1 MTRPELAIL
10 LAYAKNDLSEA
21 LDESDLPDDPALDG
35 DLTQYFPT
43 VMAQLS
49 KADLEHHRLRRDI
62 VTNVVVND
70 LVNRMGIVFVSDLQ
84 ARTGRSVVDI
94 VRAYRI
100 VRAVFDLDAIWRG
113 VEALDGKVTASVQI
127 ELLLSVRHAALD
139 AARWFLASARLTDI
153 ESQISQVRPLVD
165 GLSRDLKSLL
175 PPAARSASESRRFG
189 LVHSGIP
196 NTLADQVV
204 VLETLVGALDI
215 VKLEVGQE
223 VAIAETARLYF
234 AAAERLGITRL
245 RAVAVHIAASS
256 PWQRQAFA
264 DLMDDLA
271 VALRDIVAAIIRASA
286 KPFAATAAL
295 EGWVASDRE
304 RLRDLGE
311 TVAEV
316 ARAAPPDLAMLM
328 VAARRL
334 MSLRDMP
341 QATAV
346 GSP

>member
-1 MTRPELAIL
+1 M
-10 LAYAKNDLSEA
+10 
-21 LDESDLPDDPALDG
+21 LDG
-35 DLTQYFPT
+35 DLTQYFPA

>member
-1 MTRPELAIL
+1 M
-10 LAYAKNDLSEA
+10 
-21 LDESDLPDDPALDG
+21 
-35 DLTQYFPT
+35 
-43 VMAQLS
+43 
-49 KADLEHHRLRRDI
+49 
-62 VTNVVVND
+62 
-70 LVNRMGIVFVSDLQ
+70 
-84 ARTGRSVVDI
+84 
-94 VRAYRI
+94 
-100 VRAVFDLDAIWRG
+100 
-113 VEALDGKVTASVQI
+113 
-127 ELLLSVRHAALD
+127 
-139 AARWFLASARLTDI
+139 
-153 ESQISQVRPLVD
+153 
-165 GLSRDLKSLL
+165 
-175 PPAARSASESRRFG
+175 
-189 LVHSGIP
+189 
-196 NTLADQVV
+196 
-204 VLETLVGALDI
+204 
-215 VKLEVGQE
+215 KLEVGQE